1 MTEIVSDVFCG
12 FKVPPALGALAT
24 LDVLACLIW
33 LIWLICWDADG
44 WTRTAFEAAGWTGCD
59 VGIKA
64 AVAGWTGTDVGI
76 KAAAAVWTGTDAG
89 IEWAVGS
96 EVTAA
101 ADVKERG
108 ATGSDTDGKA
118 GAIMVDVDVRGL

>member
-64 AVAGWTGTDVGI
+64 AVAGWTGTD
-76 KAAAAVWTGTDAG
+76 AG